1 MDSAIKAAKKIL
13 KKADGAMK
21 VKELTKSVADKL
33 DGKSSTDEIKD
44 WILASDKFSMDGK
57 LVSLAESSKKRKSDD
72 VDGGDD
78 EKAKKKAA
86 KKAKKDAKKKK
97 KEGSDASATA
107 IEMTGSVSFSDA
119 TKWRKEQKIVLKS
132 TSDDEDGRKLSG
144 ELNKNEAYIPYTNFE
159 SDRIKTSIHEAFLRQ
174 CTVVNKF
181 TTPSAIQSQC
191 WPVLLHPGSDGKRRD
206 IVGYVSCLDTVSL
219 SSIYSM
225 PTHFFDHINKLEQ

>member
-1 MDSAIKAAKKIL
+1 MDSAIKAANKIL

-21 VKELTKSVADKL
+21 IKELAKSVADKL
-33 DGKSSTDEIKD
+33 DGKSSTEQIKD

-57 LVSLAESSKKRKSDD
+57 LVSLVKSSTKRKSDD
-72 VDGGDD
+72 VDDA
-78 EKAKKKAA
+78 KATKKAA
-86 KKAKKDAKKKK
+86 KKAKKEAKKRK
-97 KEGSDASATA
+97 KEGSGSSAIGGET
-107 IEMTGSVSFSDA
+107 TDSTSFTDA

-144 ELNKNEAYIPYTNFE
+144 ELNKNEAYIPYTTFE
-159 SDRIKTSIHEAFLRQ
+159 SDRIKTSVHEAFLKQ

-206 IVGYVSCLDTVSL
+206 VVGYVFCLNTVSFSFIACRL
-219 SSIYSM
+219 TFS
-225 PTHFFDHINKLEQ
+225 PT